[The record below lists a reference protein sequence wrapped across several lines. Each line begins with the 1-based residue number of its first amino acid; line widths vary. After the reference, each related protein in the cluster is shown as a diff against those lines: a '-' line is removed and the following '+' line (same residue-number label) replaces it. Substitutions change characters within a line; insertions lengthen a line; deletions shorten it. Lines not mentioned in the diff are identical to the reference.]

1 MALLK
6 EQERICRERGNP
18 KGLARAL
25 ANQASLLGRM
35 NRPGEALPLAEEAYR
50 LASQHGLTA
59 LVQWLGPILDRLQ
72 GGG

>member
-1 MALLK
+1 
-6 EQERICRERGNP
+6 
-18 KGLARAL
+18 
-25 ANQASLLGRM
+25 M